1 MIYSKGK
8 LVEEAGIDRYYRCS
22 DVCDSK
28 ESAMPD
34 AITEQRVLRLSV
46 LLSAALGAFALVFG
60 LLSGS
65 RSIVFDGLFSVID
78 VAMGLLGLWIAR
90 LVTREGNRTFQYG
103 YWHIEP
109 MSLAFYGGMLVV
121 LCVYAFFDA
130 VGSLLAGGREV
141 ELGWAIGYSL
151 VMAAACF
158 GMFAYEKHK
167 NRAAKSDL
175 LHLDAQSWL
184 MSAMAT
190 TALVV
195 AFAFAWVLG
204 STPYAHLAVYVDP
217 AVLAFLSL
225 AMIPIPIRTIR
236 KALSEVLLMTPS
248 DLDAEVRS
256 VMDEVVARHGFASYT
271 SYAAQV
277 GRGEFIEIHIV
288 VPPDYRFRT
297 VGDLDAIRSEVANLL
312 GTDDRDTWLTV
323 DFTGSD
329 AWT

>member
-1 MIYSKGK
+1 M
-8 LVEEAGIDRYYRCS
+8 
-22 DVCDSK
+22 
-28 ESAMPD
+28 
-34 AITEQRVLRLSV
+34 
-46 LLSAALGAFALVFG
+46 
-60 LLSGS
+60 
-65 RSIVFDGLFSVID
+65 
-78 VAMGLLGLWIAR
+78 
-90 LVTREGNRTFQYG
+90 
-103 YWHIEP
+103 
-109 MSLAFYGGMLVV
+109 
-121 LCVYAFFDA
+121 
-130 VGSLLAGGREV
+130 
-141 ELGWAIGYSL
+141 
-151 VMAAACF
+151 
-158 GMFAYEKHK
+158 HK

-256 VMDEVVARHGFASYT
+256 VMDEVVARHGFASYA

-288 VPPDYRFRT
+288 VPLDFRFRT